1 MPKIRRVAIKNFRSI
16 TALEMEATDLTVIV
30 GDNDCG
36 KSNVLR
42 ALNLFFNDETNPG
55 TAFNFADD
63 YNRYAESR
71 VKRANEIEVE
81 IDLELPFSFRENNGD
96 LIRWRKR
103 WRADGLVDEDNYW
116 GIKLAKKKRGV
127 GFTEAV
133 VEIKGRSRVPAL
145 LNRMQ
150 FEYVPAVRSA
160 EFFRGLRG
168 RIYKVIA
175 DTSEQIVRQSSGQFE
190 QVISDTVS
198 DLLNDIGAELNDDS
212 RLSLPND
219 LTSIFESLD
228 FLAGDKSIS
237 LDNRGDG
244 IKARYIPLILKF
256 IAEKG
261 QETPGISPTFIWA
274 YEEPENNLEFRRAQ
288 ALADA
293 FRKLAED
300 ELSQVLLTTHSPI
313 FYNMHKAPQGE
324 VITGNICT
332 AYHLTK
338 EGSAEGTIARS
349 AAEASVSLDEQMG
362 AMAIIAPYIQAAQD
376 ALAEATAQAED
387 LKAKLDE
394 HNQNNLPTIFIEG
407 PTDYLVFKCL
417 LKKFRPEQAKLVF
430 LAEPPT
436 RAGANYVTNML
447 RSWEYRTKHR
457 PLADRS
463 HAVGIVDDDD
473 EGRRASRRFEDEG
486 VNWRQVSLITLD
498 TPAHLLPAKELGID
512 ISVTLEELWP
522 VAIWNHAEAEGWL
535 VDRPKGATLSEELV
549 DRLVVEDLKLSELIH
564 DDWRIYFDRCVDS
577 SLGSHAKSAWA
588 AYSAGLSKA
597 QLQEIASAHLAVIDC
612 ALAKLGVQP

>member
-1 MPKIRRVAIKNFRSI
+1 MPKIRRIAIKNFRSI

-36 KSNVLR
+36 KSNLLR
-42 ALNLFFNDETNPG
+42 ALNLFFNDKTNPD
-55 TAFNFADD
+55 TPFNFSDD
-63 YNRYAESR
+63 YNRYGDSR
-71 VKRANEIEVE
+71 LKRADEIEVE
-81 IDLELPFSFRENNGD
+81 IDLELPSSYRETNGD
-96 LIRWRKR
+96 LVRWRKR
-103 WRADGLVDEDNYW
+103 WRTDGLVEYDDYW
-116 GIKLAKKKRGV
+116 GIKLAAKKRGA
-127 GFTEAV
+127 GFTETV

-160 EFFRGLRG
+160 EFFRELRG

-175 DTSEQIVRQSSGQFE
+175 NTSEQIVRQSSGQFE
-190 QVISDTVS
+190 QVISETVA
-198 DLLNDIGAELNDDS
+198 DLLADIGAELNDDS

-228 FLAGDKSIS
+228 FLSGDKSIS

-261 QETPGISPTFIWA
+261 QEVPGISPTFIWA

-313 FYNMHKAPQGE
+313 FYNMHKATVGE
-324 VITGNICT
+324 DVNKNICT

-338 EGSAEGTIARS
+338 EGNAQGTIARS
-349 AAEASVSLDEQMG
+349 AAEAGVSLDEQMG

-376 ALAEATAQAED
+376 ALAEATAQAD
-387 LKAKLDE
+387 YLKEKLDH
-394 HNQNNLPTIFIEG
+394 HNQGNLPTLFVEG
-407 PTDYLVFKCL
+407 NTDYLIFKTL
-417 LKKFRPEQAKLVF
+417 LKKFRPDQAERVF
-430 LAEPPT
+430 LAEPPK

-447 RSWEYRTKHR
+447 RSWEYHTKHR
-457 PLADRS
+457 PLADRT
-463 HAVGIVDDDD
+463 HAVGIVDNDA
-473 EGRRASRRFEDEG
+473 EGQGARKQFESEG
-486 VNWRQVSLITLD
+486 VKWQQVSLLTLD
-498 TPAHLLPAKELGID
+498 TPAHLLCVKELGIE
-512 ISVTLEELWP
+512 IPVTLEELWP
-522 VAIWNHAEAEGWL
+522 VAFWNYAKTEGWL
-535 VDRPKGATLSEELV
+535 IDRPKVPMMSEGLV
-549 DRLVVEDLKLSELIH
+549 KRLVADDLRLSELID
-564 DDWRIYFDRCVDS
+564 DDWRIYYDHCADS
-577 SLGSHAKSAWA
+577 QAKSAWA
-588 AYSAGLSKA
+588 AYAVGRPKA
-597 QLQEIASAHLAVIDC
+597 QLEQSATAHLALLDR
-612 ALAKLGVQP
+612 ALMLLKV